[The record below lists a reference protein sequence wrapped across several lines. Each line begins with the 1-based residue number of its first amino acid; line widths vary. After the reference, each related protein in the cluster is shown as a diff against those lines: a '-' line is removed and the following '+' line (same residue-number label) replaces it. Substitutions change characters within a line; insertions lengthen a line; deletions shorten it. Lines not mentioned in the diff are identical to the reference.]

1 MSAGYVR
8 SVVMWLVCGGG
19 GGGGGGSLST
29 EGEWASELQV
39 LL

>member
-1 MSAGYVR
+1 MSAGYVH
-8 SVVMWLVCGGG
+8 SVVMWLVCGGD
-19 GGGGGGSLST
+19 GSLSA